1 MRTRR
6 WRTGDLTWYEYWQK
20 FEHGGAQSFLS
31 FGADG
36 FVTHEMAHFLHSP
49 DDVLLDPYWGWK
61 FTEDSPFDQDR
72 LALPEFLDEVEV
84 ISIQTILEEWFF
96 TEEDA
101 GIAHPQSV
109 ATYLGRETF
118 DRLGLGRTDVVRL
131 ATPHFQK
138 HTVASLWS
146 ELNRKTRLVE
156 SMLS

>member
-1 MRTRR
+1 MSRR
-6 WRTGDLTWYEYWQK
+6 QYACPRSIEDWYRGLPTGKTDLTWYEYWQK

-84 ISIQTILEEWFF
+84 ISIQTILHGGGRRNRPPAVCCDLPGPRDLRSTGPGSHRRSPVGYAPLPE
-96 TEEDA
+96 
-101 GIAHPQSV
+101 AHSCFP
-109 ATYLGRETF
+109 
-118 DRLGLGRTDVVRL
+118 VV
-131 ATPHFQK
+131 
-138 HTVASLWS
+138 
-146 ELNRKTRLVE
+146 
-156 SMLS
+156 